1 MDPVTRALFTPVAL
15 SQFAA
20 ESYCC
25 VRNSGGFSKVGA
37 HSKASQELPP
47 PPGSNMC
54 SSLVTH
60 NKNTKLEHSLSSFI
74 FCANLMTEDLAT
86 WMNQWWCGIASLY
99 LSWCG
104 WQQLTQLFSLAEV
117 NAVMSFNLSSS
128 PADTIKTYFLLIHS
142 PTEPGEKKRTFY
154 LAASFIS

>member
-25 VRNSGGFSKVGA
+25 VRSSGGFSKVGA
-37 HSKASQELPP
+37 HSKGSQELPR
-47 PPGSNMC
+47 GSNMC

-74 FCANLMTEDLAT
+74 FLCKSHDRGSGYMDEPVMM
-86 WMNQWWCGIASLY
+86 WYGIP
-99 LSWCG
+99 
-104 WQQLTQLFSLAEV
+104 LFIMWVTAIDSA
-117 NAVMSFNLSSS
+117 F
-128 PADTIKTYFLLIHS
+128 
-142 PTEPGEKKRTFY
+142 
-154 LAASFIS
+154 